1 MPDRILTEFLIVGV
15 SSFILT
21 AILSHFI
28 IPILVAKKAGQ
39 PIRLEGPKAHYS
51 KQGTPTMGGIA
62 FIFAILIVAL
72 AAVIVYA
79 IKGEQNRFIPLGL
92 TLALAVFNGM
102 IGFFDDYRKLLKK
115 QNEGLKAWQ
124 KFALQLIAAI
134 IYVVM
139 LVKFGGIDTSLH
151 IPFIDKTVELG
162 AVYYA
167 FAVILIV
174 GVVNS
179 VNLTDGL
186 DGLASSITLIVALF
200 FAAVLFTVKTP
211 LLEDSEGVRS
221 SLSFVSSALL
231 GATVGFLIYNHHPAK
246 VFMGDTGSLFLG
258 GMVVGAAFIIDEPV
272 IILIA
277 GGVYIFEAVS
287 VMLQVGIFKITKKAT
302 GKQEGYRLFKC
313 APAHHH
319 FEACGW
325 SEVTVVAVFTLVTV
339 ILCGLAWVGLYF

>member
-1 MPDRILTEFLIVGV
+1 MFDRTVTEFLIVGV
-15 SSFILT
+15 SSFLLT

-39 PIRLEGPKAHYS
+39 PIRAEGPKSHFS
-51 KQGTPTMGGIA
+51 KAGTPTMGGIA
-62 FIFAILIVAL
+62 FIFAILIVSL
-72 AAVIVYA
+72 VMVVYYA
-79 IKGEQNRFIPLGL
+79 IRGEHNRFIPLGL

-124 KFALQLIAAI
+124 KFALQIMAAI
-134 IYVVM
+134 AYVVL
-139 LVKFGGIDTSLH
+139 LVKFGGIDTMLH

-162 AVYYA
+162 AVYYI

-186 DGLASSITLIVALF
+186 DGLASSITLTVAMF
-200 FAAVLFTVKTP
+200 FAAVLFTVSSP
-211 LLEDSEGVRS
+211 IMESEGTRA
-221 SLSFVSSALL
+221 SLCFVSAALI
-231 GATVGFLIYNHHPAK
+231 GAMIGFLIYNRHPAK

-258 GMVVGAAFIIDEPV
+258 GMVVGAAFIIDEPM
-272 IILIA
+272 IIVIA
-277 GGVYIFEAVS
+277 GGIFIFEAVS
-287 VMLQVGIFKITKKAT
+287 VMIQVGVYKLTKK
-302 GKQEGYRLFKC
+302 RVFKC
-313 APAHHH
+313 APVHHH

-325 SEVTVVAVFTLVTV
+325 SEVTVDTVFSLVTV
-339 ILCGLAWVGLYF
+339 ILCGIAWLGLYF

>member
-1 MPDRILTEFLIVGV
+1 MFNRTLIEFLIVGV

-21 AILSHFI
+21 AILSRFI

-62 FIFAILIVAL
+62 FIFAILIIAL
-72 AAVIVYA
+72 IAVVVYA
-79 IKGEQNRFIPLGL
+79 IRGEQNRFIPLGL

-134 IYVVM
+134 AYVVL
-139 LVKFGGIDTSLH
+139 LVKFGGLDTALH
-151 IPFIDKTVELG
+151 IPFIDKTVKLG
-162 AVYYA
+162 IVYYV

-174 GVVNS
+174 GAVNS

-200 FAAVLFTVKTP
+200 FAAVLFTVNTP
-211 LLEDSEGVRS
+211 MLESEGVKS
-221 SLSFVSSALL
+221 SLSFVSSALV
-231 GATVGFLIYNHHPAK
+231 GAMIGFLIYNHHPAK

-272 IILIA
+272 IILVA
-277 GGVYIFEAVS
+277 GGVYIFEAIS

-302 GKQEGYRLFKC
+302 GKEEGYRLFKC

-325 SEVTVVAVFTLVTV
+325 SEVTVVTVFSLVTV
-339 ILCGLAWVGLYF
+339 ILCGIAWIGLYF

>member
-1 MPDRILTEFLIVGV
+1 MNRTLIEFLIVGV
-15 SSFILT
+15 SSFALT

-39 PIRLEGPKAHYS
+39 PIREEGPKSHFS
-51 KQGTPTMGGIA
+51 KAGTPTMGGIA
-62 FIFAILIVAL
+62 FIFAILLVAL
-72 AAVIVYA
+72 GMVIYYAV
-79 IKGEQNRFIPLGL
+79 KGEHNRFIPLGL

-124 KFALQLIAAI
+124 KFALQVIAAI
-134 IYVVM
+134 AYVIL
-139 LVKFGGIDTSLH
+139 LVRFGGIDTALH
-151 IPFIDKTVELG
+151 VPFIDKTVELG
-162 AVYYA
+162 VVYYI

-186 DGLASSITLIVALF
+186 DGLASSVTLTVGLF
-200 FAAVLFTVKTP
+200 FAVVLFTVKTP
-211 LLEDSEGVRS
+211 IMESEGVRA
-221 SLSFVSSALL
+221 SLSFVSSALI
-231 GATVGFLIYNHHPAK
+231 GAMIGFLIYNHHPAR

-258 GMVVGAAFIIDEPV
+258 GMVVGSAFIIDEPM
-272 IILIA
+272 IIVIA
-277 GGVYIFEAVS
+277 GGVFIFEALS
-287 VMLQVGIFKITKKAT
+287 VMLQVGIYKISKKLT
-302 GKQEGYRLFKC
+302 GKKEGFRLFKC

-325 SEVTVVAVFTLVTV
+325 SEVKVVSIFSAITLL
-339 ILCGLAWVGLYF
+339 LCALAWVGLYF